1 VANATGYIGPG
12 GPTVTENNGRL
23 FIQLKPHSQRDISA
37 DEVIRHLDAK
47 LQSIQGIRAY
57 LQAAQDINIGARLLK
72 TQYQYTLTDVD
83 QDELNAWA
91 SKLFKA
97 VQTLPELSD
106 VATDQAITGRQLNL
120 ELTGIRGA
128 AGNRSRNGR
137 QYALRRFWSAA
148 RRSDL
153 HDAQLLL
160 RYNGS

>member
-120 ELTGIRGA
+120 EIDRDTRRGWESIQERSTIRFTTLLVSGTSL
-128 AGNRSRNGR
+128 RS
-137 QYALRRFWSAA
+137 S
-148 RRSDL
+148 RRSITTTL
-153 HDAQLLL
+153 
-160 RYNGS
+160 